1 MEIAE
6 ILNRCNKINDN
17 KNESHNCWN
26 GNLCFGVHET
36 SSISLYD
43 LSILSY
49 KPMTS
54 VVSHESLLYGLELLV
69 LFLLKPLLN
78 PSMHQ
83 RA

>member
-6 ILNRCNKINDN
+6 ILNWCNKINDD

-26 GNLCFGVHET
+26 GNFCFGVHET

-54 VVSHESLLYGLELLV
+54 AVSHESLLYGLELLV
-69 LFLLKPLLN
+69 LFLPRLLVN
-78 PSMHQ
+78 LSEHQ
-83 RA
+83 KA

>member
-6 ILNRCNKINDN
+6 ILNWRNKINDN
-17 KNESHNCWN
+17 KNESHNCWD
-26 GNLCFGVHET
+26 GNFCFGVHET

-54 VVSHESLLYGLELLV
+54 AVSHESLLCCLELLV
-69 LFLLKPLLN
+69 LFLLKLLLN